1 MTRKLHKRVLR
12 TVGPSFAT
20 SLEPLTHRRIRPAEV
35 FSKGITMVDVHRNW
49 LKWFNIVI
57 VGGDSMVSLRRIIYL
72 SPYLYVIRISISTV
86 SFLEQLGPGAFW
98 LQNVFLCNKNSAM
111 FHDN

>member
-72 SPYLYVIRISISTV
+72 SPTISLCYKDIYFN
-86 SFLEQLGPGAFW
+86 SFFPRTARPW
-98 LQNVFLCNKNSAM
+98 CFLVTEC
-111 FHDN
+111 FPL